1 MRLQVPK
8 LLDFKGQAKALVDLA
23 AYWSTQAKLWAQK
36 ALSGVG
42 IQPVDPSITELVV
55 GREEDIFTYFIVNN
69 DLATTTFFVVNDA
82 IPGTNF
88 HIRNNGHGIVQVQP
102 LDGCIINSPGTLQ
115 LRGHG
120 SVVTLVAVRPVIDGV
135 PASWDMF
142 GDIQAL

>member
-1 MRLQVPK
+1 MLPGIDYPSFIQRNK
-8 LLDFKGQAKALVDLA
+8 DLVDES
-23 AYWSTQAKLWAQK
+23 AYWATQAQLWAQK
-36 ALSGVG
+36 ALNGVG
-42 IQPVDPSITELVV
+42 IQPVPLETTELVV
-55 GREEDIFTYFIVNN
+55 GSENDRWTYFVVNN

-120 SVVTLVAVRPVIDGV
+120 AVVTLVAVRPRIDGV
-135 PASWDMF
+135 PASWDLF
-142 GDIQAL
+142 GDVQPI